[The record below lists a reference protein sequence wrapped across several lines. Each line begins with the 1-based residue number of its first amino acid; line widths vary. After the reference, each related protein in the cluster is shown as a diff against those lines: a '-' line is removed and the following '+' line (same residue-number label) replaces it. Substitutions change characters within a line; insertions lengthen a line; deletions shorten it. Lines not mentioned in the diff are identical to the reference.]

1 MSYKDPKVVPVS
13 IQSYIRL
20 PKEMWNSVMTI
31 EDSPLWHIQK
41 LDPMAAHAVF
51 QILAYMWSAIFAL
64 WIGNIFWFAIC
75 GMGHSLVIGG
85 IFITAMTYREANKRA
100 NNNPTD
106 NVTSGRMFG
115 GEHE

>member
-1 MSYKDPKVVPVS
+1 MSDKQKIVPLS
-13 IQSYIRL
+13 IISVFSL
-20 PKEMWNSVMTI
+20 FKESWNSVMTI
-31 EDSPLWHIQK
+31 QDSPLRHIQR

-64 WIGNIFWFAIC
+64 WIGNMFWFAIS
-75 GMGHSLVIGG
+75 GMGHSLIIGG
-85 IFITAMTYREANKRA
+85 IFITAMTYREANKRSKIT
-100 NNNPTD
+100 PID

>member
-1 MSYKDPKVVPVS
+1 MSNKLKVVPLSVVS
-13 IQSYIRL
+13 IFDL
-20 PKEMWNSVMTI
+20 FKEAWNSVMTI
-31 EDSPLWHIQK
+31 QDSPLCHIQR

-64 WIGNIFWFAIC
+64 WIGNMFWFAIS
-75 GMGHSLVIGG
+75 GMGHSLIIGG
-85 IFITAMTYREANKRA
+85 IFITAMTYREANKRSKITPA
-100 NNNPTD
+100 D

>member
-1 MSYKDPKVVPVS
+1 MSNKLKVVPLSVVS
-13 IQSYIRL
+13 IFDL
-20 PKEMWNSVMTI
+20 FKEAWNSVMTI
-31 EDSPLWHIQK
+31 QDSPLRHIQR

-64 WIGNIFWFAIC
+64 I
-75 GMGHSLVIGG
+75 IGG
-85 IFITAMTYREANKRA
+85 IFITAMTYREANKRSKIT
-100 NNNPTD
+100 PTD

>member
-1 MSYKDPKVVPVS
+1 MSYKLKTEPLSIVS
-13 IQSYIRL
+13 IL
-20 PKEMWNSVMTI
+20 GLFKEAWNSVMTI
-31 EDSPLWHIQK
+31 QNSPLRHIQR

-64 WIGNIFWFAIC
+64 WIGNIFWFAIS

-85 IFITAMTYREANKRA
+85 IFITAMVYKGAEKSSKK
-100 NNNPTD
+100 PTD
-106 NVTSGRMFG
+106 NITSGRMFG

>member
-1 MSYKDPKVVPVS
+1 MSYKLKTVPLSIVS
-13 IQSYIRL
+13 IL
-20 PKEMWNSVMTI
+20 GLFKEAWNSVMTI
-31 EDSPLWHIQK
+31 QNSPLRHIQR

-64 WIGNIFWFAIC
+64 WIGNIFWFAIS

-85 IFITAMTYREANKRA
+85 IFITAMVYKGSEKNFKI
-100 NNNPTD
+100 NPTD

-115 GEHE
+115 GEHD

>member
-1 MSYKDPKVVPVS
+1 MNNKLKTVPLSIVS
-13 IQSYIRL
+13 ILGIF
-20 PKEMWNSVMTI
+20 KEAWNSIMTI
-31 EDSPLWHIQK
+31 EDSPLRHIQK

-64 WIGNIFWFAIC
+64 WIGNIFWFAIS
-75 GMGHSLVIGG
+75 GMGHTLLIAG
-85 IFITAMTYREANKRA
+85 IFITAMTYREANKRS

>member
-1 MSYKDPKVVPVS
+1 MSHKLKTVPLSIVS
-13 IQSYIRL
+13 IL
-20 PKEMWNSVMTI
+20 GLFKEAWNSVMTI
-31 EDSPLWHIQK
+31 QNSPLRHIQR

-64 WIGNIFWFAIC
+64 WIGNIFWFAIS

-85 IFITAMTYREANKRA
+85 IFITAMVYKGAEKNFKI
-100 NNNPTD
+100 NPTD

-115 GEHE
+115 GEHD

>member
-1 MSYKDPKVVPVS
+1 MSNKQKIVPLSMMS
-13 IQSYIRL
+13 IFDFF
-20 PKEMWNSVMTI
+20 KEAWVSVMTI
-31 EDSPLWHIQK
+31 QNSPLRHIQI

-64 WIGNIFWFAIC
+64 WIGNMFWFAIS
-75 GMGHSLVIGG
+75 GMGHSLIIGG
-85 IFITAMTYREANKRA
+85 IFITAMTYREANKRSKIT
-100 NNNPTD
+100 PTD

>member
-1 MSYKDPKVVPVS
+1 MSDKLKIVPLS
-13 IQSYIRL
+13 IISIL
-20 PKEMWNSVMTI
+20 GIFKEAWNSVMTI
-31 EDSPLWHIQK
+31 QDSPLRHIQR
-41 LDPMAAHAVF
+41 LDPMSAHAVF

-64 WIGNIFWFAIC
+64 WIGNIFWFAIS

-85 IFITAMTYREANKRA
+85 IFITAMTYREANKRS
-100 NNNPTD
+100 NITPTD

>member
-1 MSYKDPKVVPVS
+1 MSNKLKVVPLSVIS
-13 IQSYIRL
+13 IFDL
-20 PKEMWNSVMTI
+20 FKEAWNSVMTI
-31 EDSPLWHIQK
+31 QDSPLRHIQR

-64 WIGNIFWFAIC
+64 WIGNMFWFAIS

-85 IFITAMTYREANKRA
+85 IFITAMTYREANKRSKIT
-100 NNNPTD
+100 PTD